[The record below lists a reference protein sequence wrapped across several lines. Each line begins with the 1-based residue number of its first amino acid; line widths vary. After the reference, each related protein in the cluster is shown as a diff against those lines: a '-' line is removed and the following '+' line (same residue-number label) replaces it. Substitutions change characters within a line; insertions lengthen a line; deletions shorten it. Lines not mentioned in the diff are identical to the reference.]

1 MTVNAWPSTPL
12 GAWALGIIA
21 AFVGLFVLKVTLGF
35 PLISYAIFG
44 IGILGVVIG
53 IIATVRRDYSW
64 SLIIVGGLVAL
75 FIIFWVGGEL
85 LFPH

>member
-1 MTVNAWPSTPL
+1 MKVKAWPSTPL

-21 AFVGLFVLKVTLGF
+21 AFVVLFVLKATVGF
-35 PLISYAIFG
+35 PLISFAVFG
-44 IGILGVVIG
+44 IGILGVILGVV
-53 IIATVRRDYSW
+53 ATIRRDYSW

-75 FIIFWVGGEL
+75 FIIFWGGGEL